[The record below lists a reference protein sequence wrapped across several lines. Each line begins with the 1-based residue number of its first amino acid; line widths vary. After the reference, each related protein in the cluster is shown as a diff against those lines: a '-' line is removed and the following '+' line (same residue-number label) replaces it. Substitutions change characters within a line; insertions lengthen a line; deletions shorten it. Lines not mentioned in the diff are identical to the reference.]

1 MAVIKTKT
9 KFTKS
14 KFTKNKY
21 STKKKNVSRMTK
33 KMNVM
38 KGGGKGKPVKPG
50 KSGKSL
56 GRSGSGSM
64 SKMRVRG
71 SRGTNS
77 SPYVNIAPTPK
88 FNNNFSKQYFLGEGS
103 KYNRGSRFARI
114 NGSQLKSSLTN
125 NTKSLENKKKIIFK
139 TLRGKYEPEFVRY
152 AMSNPD
158 NFTQLL
164 NNSKDFKTQS
174 GIYVNVSTNTNNPV
188 YSKLNPERAN
198 IPLPPIP
205 GYSVLQKT
213 PKPLY
218 ATIP

>member
-33 KMNVM
+33 KKNVM
-38 KGGGKGKPVKPG
+38 KGGSK
-50 KSGKSL
+50 GKSL
-56 GRSGSGSM
+56 GYVSM
-64 SKMRVRG
+64 SRRQVSRRG
-71 SRGTNS
+71 SRGNKS

-114 NGSQLKSSLTN
+114 NGSQLKSSLNN
-125 NTKSLENKKKIIFK
+125 NTKSLENKKKIIFN

-152 AMSNPD
+152 AMTNP
-158 NFTQLL
+158 NKFTQLL
-164 NNSKDFKTQS
+164 NKSNSFKKAS
-174 GIYVNVSTNTNNPV
+174 GIYVNMS
-188 YSKLNPERAN
+188 
-198 IPLPPIP
+198 PPQ
-205 GYSVLQKT
+205 QKIQ
-213 PKPLY
+213 Y
-218 ATIP
+218 IAH

>member
-38 KGGGKGKPVKPG
+38 KGGGKPLGSGKPLGKP
-50 KSGKSL
+50 
-56 GRSGSGSM
+56 GSGS
-64 SKMRVRG
+64 RRHV
-71 SRGTNS
+71 SRRRSRSNIS

-125 NTKSLENKKKIIFK
+125 NTKSLETKKKIIFE

-164 NNSKDFKTQS
+164 NKSTDFKTQS
-174 GIYVNVSTNTNNPV
+174 GIYVNVSP
-188 YSKLNPERAN
+188 
-198 IPLPPIP
+198 
-205 GYSVLQKT
+205 
-213 PKPLY
+213 
-218 ATIP
+218 